1 MPKNE
6 EHEERDEG
14 EVDKGEN
21 DKNKD
26 KKHDSG
32 AADLEKVVYLSNFY
46 FNCVYLL
53 FWYYTRFDF
62 TRKDV
67 VAFYY
72 TVHTTP

>member
-53 FWYYTRFDF
+53 F
-62 TRKDV
+62 
-67 VAFYY
+67 
-72 TVHTTP
+72 